1 MTLEYA
7 GECAVDEANALLE
20 LRLLM
25 LLGRRE
31 RTLEVVDEEAP
42 TS

>member
-1 MTLEYA
+1 M
-7 GECAVDEANALLE
+7 DEANALLE

-25 LLGRRE
+25 LLGRCE
-31 RTLEVVDEEAP
+31 RTLEVVEEGEYEVVDEEAP